1 VDTDRKLPLAVGF
14 PEHQILRTEVTL
26 PEAWPTEADT
36 KTVDDPAFTFRKDYR
51 CAGNKIVMEYEYQ
64 SLADSV
70 DPDSVGQYLERLN
83 ESTKSLGY
91 DLVWR

>member
-1 VDTDRKLPLAVGF
+1 VSF

-26 PEAWPTEADT
+26 PEAWPADT
-36 KTVDDPAFTFRKDYR
+36 DTKAVDDPAFTFRRDCR
-51 CAGNKIVMEYEYQ
+51 RAGNKLVMEYEYQ

-83 ESTKSLGY
+83 ESTKAVGY
-91 DLVWR
+91 ELAWR